1 MLIQTDTTGK
11 VCAEDTLQCVSSVL
25 AYLHETAEHVGLRA
39 MSEEASGG
47 LSLLLMEAEYAVRA
61 AMGALRGKM
70 LDAPECYERLQ
81 HIQCASGGNGSSV
94 AGDAVPAPAPAQG
107 Q

>member
-11 VCAEDTLQCVSSVL
+11 VCAEDTLQCVCSVL
-25 AYLHETAEHVGLRA
+25 AYLQETAEYVGQRA

-47 LSLLLMEAEYAVRA
+47 LSLLLMETEYAVRA
-61 AMGALRGKM
+61 ARGALRGEM
-70 LDAPECYERLQ
+70 LDAPDCYGRLQ
-81 HIQCASGGNGSSV
+81 HVQCATAENGSPV
-94 AGDAVPAPAPAQG
+94 AGNAVSATAPAQG